1 MRIALGIEYDGR
13 AFFGWQTQREEPTVQ
28 QTLERAL
35 AVVADH
41 PVAVVCAGRTDTGVH
56 ARCQVAHFDTGSE
69 RSERSWVLGANS
81 NLPASVCVL
90 WARAVEGD
98 FHARFSAVGRRYRYV
113 ILNRWVRPALESGRM
128 SWERQPLD
136 AEAMHRA
143 AQALVGEHDF
153 TSFRSSGCKANHP
166 VREVHSVAVHRDGD
180 IVTIDIAANAFLY
193 HMVRNIAGTLLA
205 VGRGEREPGWAGEV
219 LAARDRRVAGVTAPP
234 DGLYFWGVR
243 YPRAFGLPK
252 QPPSFPAAGDSG
264 P

>member
-41 PVAVVCAGRTDTGVH
+41 PVSVVCAGRTDTGVH
-56 ARCQVAHFDTGSE
+56 ARCQVAHFDTAAE

-90 WARAVEGD
+90 WARVVGED

-113 ILNRWVRPALESGRM
+113 ILNRWIRPALESGRM
-128 SWERQPLD
+128 SWERRPLD
-136 AEAMHRA
+136 AEAMHDA

-166 VREVHSVAVHRDGD
+166 VREVRSVGVQRDGD

-193 HMVRNIAGTLLA
+193 HMVRNIAGTLLE
-205 VGRGEREPGWAGEV
+205 VGLGAREPSWVAEV
-219 LAARDRRVAGVTAPP
+219 LAARDRRLAGVTAPP
-234 DGLYFWGVR
+234 DGLYFMGVR
-243 YPRAFGLPK
+243 YPDALGLPDR
-252 QPPSFPAAGDSG
+252 PPSFPTGEETR